1 MQGTSGGFSQILA
14 WVGFFAYRHRAGNTH
29 SMLSWIARK
38 IFIIT
43 GWTMV
48 GEVPNI
54 RKAVFIAAPHTSNW
68 DGLWLLIY
76 KFAIKVDVR
85 FLAKDTLFWWPLGP
99 LLRSMGA
106 MPIDR
111 SNAAAIVP
119 QLVGAFASE
128 EQLFLALAPEGTRK
142 RMPFWK
148 SGFYRI
154 AEAANVPIVLAFI
167 DYEKRQMG
175 IGPVLPLGIS
185 MEQTLEELRKF
196 YAPHVGRRPELQSPI
211 EFPPD

>member
-1 MQGTSGGFSQILA
+1 MRDTSGGFSRILA
-14 WVGFFAYRHRAGNTH
+14 RVSFFAYRDGAGNTLA
-29 SMLSWIARK
+29 MLSWIARK
-38 IFIIT
+38 IFTIT

-48 GEVPNI
+48 GEIPNI

-76 KFAIKVDVR
+76 KFAIEVDVR

-111 SNAAAIVP
+111 RNAAAIVP
-119 QLVGAFASE
+119 HLVEAFANE
-128 EQLFLALAPEGTRK
+128 EHLFLALAPEGTRK

-148 SGFYRI
+148 SGFFRI

-167 DYEKRQMG
+167 DYKKRQMG
-175 IGPVLPLGIS
+175 IGPTLPLGIS
-185 MEQTLEELRKF
+185 MEQALEELRKF
-196 YAPHVGRRPELQSPI
+196 YAPRVGRRPELQSTI

>member
-1 MQGTSGGFSQILA
+1 
-14 WVGFFAYRHRAGNTH
+14 
-29 SMLSWIARK
+29 
-38 IFIIT
+38 
-43 GWTMV
+43 MV
-48 GEVPNI
+48 GEIPHI

-111 SNAAAIVP
+111 RNAAAIVP
-119 QLVGAFASE
+119 QLVAAFANE
-128 EQLFLALAPEGTRK
+128 EHLFLALAPEGTRK

-148 SGFYRI
+148 TGFYRI

-167 DYEKRQMG
+167 DYNKRQMG
-175 IGPVLPLGIS
+175 IGPALPLGIS
-185 MEQTLEELRKF
+185 MQQTLEELRKF
-196 YAPHVGRRPELQSPI
+196 YAPCVGRRPELQSTI